1 MANEKTIDINIQ
13 AAIPTSRG
21 IGSMV
26 GSLVGQ
32 SYNKVETKNMW
43 PGGDQG
49 WDADCQKVRDG
60 LSTMFMLNRK
70 PIKYTLKDID
80 IFNAC
85 YHNLPLNGGVG
96 IAINLRSDGT
106 YDYFF
111 PLDKD
116 IYKLVKSTPEAINEA
131 LKGEGENF
139 FLNPSSVAKV
149 LNDANMVNINA
160 LKALQK
166 TISDMIQSLGTVMK
180 ENTAKAQKFEK
191 ELAETKIETF
201 NFKDLLRDNTVSAMV
216 EVNATKGSE

>member
-139 FLNPSSVAKV
+139 FLNPVSVADF
-149 LNDANMVNINA
+149 LNKANQQNINA
-160 LKALQK
+160 LKALGK
-166 TISDMIQSLGTVMK
+166 TINDMIQTLVTTSK
-180 ENTAKAQKFEK
+180 ENTAKAQRFAK
-191 ELAETKIETF
+191 ELADSKVETI
-201 NFKDLLRDNTVSAMV
+201 NFKELLRNNEVSAMV
-216 EVNATKGSE
+216 KVKATSETE